1 MKKYAIFGGSFD
13 PPHICHKEIVLL
25 CLQKLKLDRLFVVP
39 TFLSPFK
46 NSFTAPPELRYEWL
60 CKIFKKY
67 ESVTVLDFEIKQQR
81 AVYMIETVQEVA
93 AMVGKQS
100 CDKIYLI
107 IGSDNLADFKKWH
120 RYDELIGLV
129 IPVVVSRKGVLS
141 QEYESI
147 LLDCAFSST
156 EFRSSHNSLMLPCEI
171 RDEIMSFYKG
181 KN

>member
-1 MKKYAIFGGSFD
+1 LKKYAIFGGSFD
-13 PPHICHKEIVLL
+13 PPHICHEEVARL
-25 CLQKLKLDRLFVVP
+25 CLQKLELDRLCVVP

-46 NSFTAPPELRYEWL
+46 NSFTAPPESRYDWL

-67 ESVTVLDFEIKQQR
+67 ENITVLDFEIKKQR
-81 AVYMIETVQEVA
+81 AVYMIETVCEIA
-93 AMVGKQS
+93 AMLGKQS

-120 RYDELIGLV
+120 RYDELIELV
-129 IPVVVSRKGVLS
+129 TPVVVTREGVLS
-141 QEYESI
+141 YEYESI
-147 LLDCAFSST
+147 ALDCTFSST
-156 EFRSSHNSLMLPCEI
+156 QFRSSHDALMLPCEI

>member
-13 PPHICHKEIVLL
+13 PPHICHEEVAQL
-25 CLQKLKLDRLFVVP
+25 CLQELKLDRLYVVP

-46 NSFTAPPELRYEWL
+46 NSFTAPPESRYDWLR
-60 CKIFKKY
+60 KIFKKY
-67 ESVTVLDFEIKQQR
+67 ESITVLDFEIKKQR
-81 AVYMIETVQEVA
+81 AVYMVETAREIA

-129 IPVVVSRKGVLS
+129 IPVVVTRKGVLS
-141 QEYESI
+141 EEYESI
-147 LLDCAFSST
+147 SLDCAFSST
-156 EFRSSHNSLMLPCEI
+156 EFRSSHDALMLPREI